1 MAISRLSESLNLNSG
16 DRFFM
21 LHGPGVRDEFVSDDY
36 RVLGVEEA
44 LHEWLATEGFERVV
58 FYAPRRGVHFR
69 DERSHAFSRHPGAG
83 PARAPGGRSRVPQ
96 MHRLEGHL
104 GRVSLFEQAQ
114 EQGAQPPP
122 PSRTMGDAHAIRLLD
137 GILSK
142 PEPRSA
148 LVIHQAEATLRHF
161 EEATALVRVLGEWSR
176 LSAFNRNVCLFLFG
190 GPVED
195 LARDLRDWPELHAQ
209 LVKGEPGQSGE
220 RGNMARI
227 SGADRDEMQRLVD
240 FARLSDIGSPSGRV
254 RVNWHER
261 DKLVTAMTAE
271 NERVRYW
278 LPRLRESGEVS
289 RAAAKTAKNPWF
301 KSKSNLSNDD
311 RPPLEQLHAMVGLQP
326 VKDKVADL
334 AALVA
339 EQVRRQRAGHGGR
352 GGAPRYHMIFSGNPG
367 TGKTTVARLIG
378 EIYRDMGLLKRGHTV
393 EIDKVDKLVAG
404 YVGQTAIRTHAAI
417 DEALDGVLFI
427 DEAYQLAEDRRGGFN
442 AEAADALVTRA
453 ENDRRRLVIIA
464 AGYSSRMPE
473 FLAMNPGLPSRFPE
487 ENHIDFPDYG
497 PDDLMQVLLKSL
509 SDQEYEWSEGA
520 EATLRQVVE
529 GMHQAGAT
537 SADNARGM
545 ETLAQDLIQRRA
557 VRVQRCQLPVE
568 EPVQASDVPERLR
581 RFIADPLA

>member
-1 MAISRLSESLNLNSG
+1 MAIARLSESLNLNSG

-21 LHGPGVRDEFVSDDY
+21 LHGPGIHDEFVSDDY
-36 RVLGVEEA
+36 RVLGIEEA
-44 LHEWLATEGFERVV
+44 LQEWLTVEGFERVV

-69 DERSHAFSRHPGAG
+69 DARSHAFSRHPGAA
-83 PARAPGGRSRVPQ
+83 PARAPGGRSVPQ
-96 MHRLEGHL
+96 MDRLEGHL
-104 GRVSLFEQAQ
+104 GRVSLFEQA
-114 EQGAQPPP
+114 QGAQPPP

-148 LVIHQAEATLRHF
+148 VVIHQAEVTLRHF

-220 RGNMARI
+220 RGNVARL

-240 FARLSDIGSPSGRV
+240 FARLSDIGSPGGRV

-261 DKLVTAMTAE
+261 DKMITAMTAE

-289 RAAAKTAKNPWF
+289 RAAAKAARNPWF
-301 KSKSNLSNDD
+301 KSKANFSNDG

-339 EQVRRQRAGHGGR
+339 EQMRRQQAGHGGR

-367 TGKTTVARLIG
+367 TGKTAVARLIG

-393 EIDKVDKLVAG
+393 EIDQVDKLVAG
-404 YVGQTAIRTHAAI
+404 HVGQTAIRTHAAI

-453 ENDRRRLVIIA
+453 ENHRRRLVIIA
-464 AGYSSRMPE
+464 AGYRSRMPE

-509 SDQEYEWSEGA
+509 SDQEYKWSEGA
-520 EATLRQVVE
+520 ETTLRQVVE
-529 GMHQAGAT
+529 GMHRAGAT

-557 VRVQRCQLPVE
+557 VRVQRHQLSVE
-568 EPVQASDVPERLR
+568 ERIQVPDVPERLR
-581 RFIADPLA
+581 QFIADPST